1 MNYTPA
7 QRAAIECRD
16 RSVFLSAA
24 AGSGKTAVLTA
35 RVIAALTDEHKPTS
49 LSRLLAVTFTE
60 AATVEMRSRI
70 GRALAEKLRE
80 GGDSAALSRELR
92 LLPVADISTIDAF
105 CHKILRRY
113 GTHIVP
119 DGFRVTDAAEA
130 EGYRADLMEKTLE
143 AGYAGRIPDLTADEF
158 SRLSDAVTGFN
169 GERSLGEVL
178 LGLYEKLST
187 YEGGVASLDTY
198 ADRYLA
204 EADKPVFETSF
215 GRLLAARVR
224 DGMAPIVKN
233 LLTMFETDVYPLES
247 AFDSTLPDIL
257 RAWTPALR
265 ELAAPSDYE
274 AMRRA
279 ALYPAPKCTQ
289 KESSKKW
296 SAYLKEE
303 DGLKSAVK
311 EFRTAL
317 EETFG
322 GKPNPAALPPLLA
335 YGEEDWHRL
344 YRDLAETLRGLSRTL
359 GYFDRRYFEE
369 CRRRRAFDFTTLTR
383 ATYRLLVDEAGNP
396 TDVAR
401 EIADRYDMVAV
412 DEYQDVS
419 PLQNAV
425 FAAVSRPD
433 NRFFVGD
440 IKQSIYRFRHAEPD
454 IFAAL
459 RNDYPRL
466 PYDPESG
473 APHPGDAPAYA
484 HFMGENFRCDRE
496 VVNFVNRVF
505 DFLFGT
511 AGASIGY
518 AGETDALAFGKGDA
532 QAAVFPVPQVVCFAS
547 EKERADAADG
557 ERTAGGESIAVDAAK
572 DGLPPAAEVLRAGAV
587 SDAETKALLE
597 GNASGDPDAE
607 GAPTEGDA
615 GDDLPTREALYVAR
629 EIRRLLDEETHT
641 DGKTPLRPRD
651 IAILSRSLR
660 GKLTPFVRALALYGV
675 PVALPEEENF
685 FESPEILLAVALL
698 TVIDNPLLDIP
709 LAGVLCSP
717 LCRMTPDTLTEI
729 RRESDPDIPLFEA
742 LRAYCAAHPDF
753 TAGHTFLTL
762 LASFRREA
770 EDTSVAHLVRR
781 IYAETTL
788 YSLAGADGRPAERN
802 LKLLYHY
809 ACTFAGA
816 AYEGLH
822 GFLAYIQRQSESDT
836 KFKSPGGSAPE
847 DAVRILSVHASKG
860 LEFPVVFL
868 VNAGSG
874 FSAADET
881 GTFLCD
887 HALGV
892 TLRLRD
898 RTGQVQLEN
907 PVHTLMKLT
916 LRDKGREE
924 EMRLLY
930 VALTR
935 ARERLYITGS
945 AAGNTRLSG
954 GTAEKRV
961 TGAVRYRSR
970 TRTLACGSYLE
981 WLMAAAK
988 LYPSEIPCTVNGE
1001 EIAPPPPLTAPDMTA
1016 PEGKEAEIARLTEQL
1031 RRQFALTEA
1040 VTHIPRLPKKL
1051 AVSSLTPRL
1060 LDGTEAEE
1068 TPLAR
1073 MTPAA
1078 DGETPETDTPRDAES
1093 IDDEDAPRK
1102 ADDGADTM
1110 TGAAADTD
1118 NTVSVAVGADPH
1130 EKYRRLP
1137 LAYTG
1142 DREPDPTERGIA
1154 THQFLQFCDF
1164 AKLAR
1169 DGVDAEMRRLVA
1181 GAFLTEA
1188 QAALTR
1194 PEELEAFRASDLF
1207 AEMRAAREVKREFR
1221 FHMFLPAADFT
1232 TDPEEKR
1239 RLEGETLFIQGVM
1252 DALIIAPDGSLT
1264 LVDYKTDRLTR
1275 AERKNPALA
1284 REKLLRRHSEQM
1296 RYYAEAAKRIFG
1308 VAPKRVLLYSLHAG
1322 RSFDATPA
1330 TK

>member
-35 RVIAALTDEHKPTS
+35 RVIAALTDETAPTS

-80 GGDSAALSRELR
+80 GGDNEALSRELR

-119 DGFRVTDAAEA
+119 DGFRVTDEAEA

-158 SRLSDAVTGFN
+158 SRLSNAVAGFS

-187 YEGGVASLDTY
+187 YEEGVASLDTY

-215 GRLLAARVR
+215 GRILAGRVR
-224 DGMAPIVKN
+224 DGMSPVVGD
-233 LLTMFETDVYPLES
+233 LLTMFETDLYPLES
-247 AFDSTLPDIL
+247 AYDSTLPDVM
-257 RAWTPALR
+257 RAWTPFIR
-265 ELAAPSDYE
+265 ELAAPTDYE

-279 ALYPAPKCTQ
+279 ALYPVPKCTQ

-296 SAYLKEE
+296 GAYLKEE
-303 DGLKSAVK
+303 DGIKSAVR
-311 EFRTAL
+311 EFRDAF
-317 EETFG
+317 EELFG
-322 GKPNPAALPPLLA
+322 GKPNPEALPPLLA

-344 YRDLAETLRGLSRTL
+344 YRDLAATLRALSRTL

-383 ATYRLLVDEAGNP
+383 ATYRLLVDDSGAP

-425 FAAVSRPD
+425 FAAVSKPD

-459 RNDYPRL
+459 RGDYPRL

-473 APHPGDAPAYA
+473 EPHPGDAPAYA

-496 VVNFVNRVF
+496 VVRFVNRVF
-505 DFLFGT
+505 GFLFGT

-518 AGETDALAFGKGDA
+518 AGETDDLVFGKGDA
-532 QAAVFPVPQVVCFAS
+532 QAALFPVPQVVCFAS
-547 EKERADAADG
+547 EKERADAVSGGNASDG
-557 ERTAGGESIAVDAAK
+557 TVK
-572 DGLPPAAEVLRAGAV
+572 DGLPPAAEILRAGAA
-587 SDAETKALLE
+587 SDAETEALLT
-597 GNASGDPDAE
+597 GHDAGDPAGE
-607 GAPTEGDA
+607 GARTPDDA
-615 GDDLPTREALYVAR
+615 AVGDDLPTREALYVAR

-660 GKLTPFVRALALYGV
+660 GKLTPFVRALARYGV

-717 LCRMTPDTLTEI
+717 LCRMTPDTLTGI
-729 RRESDPDIPLFEA
+729 RRESDPDVPLFEA
-742 LRAYCAAHPDF
+742 LRAYCGAHPDF
-753 TAGHTFLTL
+753 TAGHAFLTL

-781 IYAETTL
+781 IYAETPL

-822 GFLAYIQRQSESDT
+822 GFLAYIQRQSESDK

-874 FSAADET
+874 FSAADEM

-898 RTGQVQLEN
+898 KTGQVQLEN

-945 AAGNTRLSG
+945 ASGNTRLSG
-954 GTAEKRV
+954 GAAEKRV
-961 TGAVRYRSR
+961 NSAARYRSR

-988 LYPSEIPCTVNGE
+988 LYPSEIPCTVNSE
-1001 EIAPPPPLTAPDMTA
+1001 EIAPPPPLRAPDMTA
-1016 PEGKEAEIARLTEQL
+1016 PEGKEAEITRLTELL

-1040 VTHIPRLPKKL
+1040 VTHLPRLPKKL

-1068 TPLAR
+1068 TPLASIA
-1073 MTPAA
+1073 PAG
-1078 DGETPETDTPRDAES
+1078 DGETRATDISQDAGN
-1093 IDDEDAPRK
+1093 
-1102 ADDGADTM
+1102 GAGGD
-1110 TGAAADTD
+1110 
-1118 NTVSVAVGADPH
+1118 ADPH

-1142 DREPDPTERGIA
+1142 DLEPDPTERGIA

-1169 DGVDAEMRRLVA
+1169 DGVDAEMRRLVS
-1181 GAFLTEA
+1181 GAFLSEA
-1188 QAALTR
+1188 QVALTR
-1194 PEELEAFRASDLF
+1194 PQELEAFRASDLF

-1221 FHMFLPAADFT
+1221 FHMFLPASDFT

-1239 RLEGETLFIQGVM
+1239 RLAGETLFIQGVM

-1275 AERKNPALA
+1275 AELHDPALA

-1308 VAPKRVLLYSLHAG
+1308 QAPKRVLLYSLHAG

-1330 TK
+1330 GAVSAR